1 MLSEASRRE
10 EKCKMKGNFSEMIR
24 QRRMNRVRRSFSNI
38 LALNVNQ
45 GATATEYA
53 IILAL
58 IAGVIIGVVATV
70 GQDVSG
76 LFAAATQ
83 GW

>member
-1 MLSEASRRE
+1 
-10 EKCKMKGNFSEMIR
+10 
-24 QRRMNRVRRSFSNI
+24 MNRVRRSFSNI
-38 LALNVNQ
+38 LSLNGNR